1 MSAKILIVDD
11 VIFNIKLLE
20 NKLKFAYYDVFTAS
34 TGKEAIQKVY
44 EVKPDLILMDIM
56 MPDIDGIEA
65 TKRIKAIPEFS
76 HIPIVMVTALSSQS
90 DKVSTLI
97 AGADDFITKPVNDKA
112 LITRVKSLLR
122 AKFAVDELR
131 LRADITSQLGLP
143 HIESDENIAGSKIM
157 LVDDNPLEIKKI
169 EKHLHFHGMTVEVVS
184 DPEEALQKA
193 TQQNE
198 YSVIIVSIEL
208 LGYDGL
214 RLCSQIKSNESSRGI
229 PIVILVDEDYDAKI
243 ERGLEIG
250 VQDYVISPV
259 DPSELIARLSK
270 QILRKKYHDMVNQN
284 YLDHISLSVLD
295 PLTKLHNRRYLD
307 TYLENFLKQSH
318 DEQKDLTIIMIDLDN
333 FKSINDTYGHASGDE
348 VLRQASERITS
359 SIRHSDLCV
368 RYGGDEFIIA
378 LPSTDAKEGKVV
390 AERILSSFRGRKFII
405 KNNVEVDYFC
415 SIGIATMKSGDTIYE
430 LLKSADDNLYKAKNI
445 GRNILYSE
453 V

>member
-20 NKLKFAYYDVFTAS
+20 NKLKLAYYDVFSAS
-34 TGKEAIQKVY
+34 TGKEAIQKVH
-44 EVKPDLILMDIM
+44 EISPDLILMDVM

-112 LITRVKSLLR
+112 LITRVRSLLR
-122 AKFAVDELR
+122 AKFAADELKI
-131 LRADITSQLGLP
+131 RADVTSQLGLP
-143 HIESDENIAGSKIM
+143 HIQIDENISGSKVM
-157 LVDDNPLEIKKI
+157 LVDDNQLEIKKI
-169 EKHLHFHGMTVEVVS
+169 EKHLNFHGITVEVVS
-184 DPEEALQKA
+184 DPEEALKKI
-193 TQQNE
+193 TQQND
-198 YSVIIVSIEL
+198 YSIIIVSIEL

-214 RLCSQIKSNESSRGI
+214 RLCSHIKSNPLSRGI
-229 PIVILVDEDYDAKI
+229 PIVILADDNSDEKI

-259 DPSELIARLSK
+259 DPSELIARISK
-270 QILRKKYHDMVNQN
+270 QILRKRHHDTVNQN
-284 YLDHISLSVLD
+284 YLDHISMSVLD

-307 TYLENFLKQSH
+307 AYLNNLIKQSH
-318 DEQKDLTIIMIDLDN
+318 DEDQDLTIIMIDLDN
-333 FKSINDTYGHASGDE
+333 FKYINDTDGHASGDE
-348 VLRQASERITS
+348 ILRQAAERITS
-359 SIRHSDLCV
+359 NIRGSDLCV

-378 LPSTDAKEGKVV
+378 LPNTNIAEGTVI
-390 AERILSSFRGRKFII
+390 AERILSSFRNKKFSLRDDIY
-405 KNNVEVDYFC
+405 VDCFC
-415 SIGIATMKSGDTIYE
+415 SIGVATMKISDTIDK
-430 LLKSADDNLYKAKNI
+430 LLKSADDNLYKAKSM